1 VVRDTTVADA
11 ATYYGAV
18 PLSAAAT
25 LGDIKAKVLG
35 IYSQLVPSARTETT
49 ALDQKPAAQRLLTL
63 ATTPRLIEVPIVPQS
78 LRIRVGQ
85 ENGGFSWVQMLK
97 PLPAPGTVVIS
108 FMALGHWYT
117 VQDECTGNFTGGGRG
132 TIN

>member
-1 VVRDTTVADA
+1 VVTCDLSDALREGFPGSPASYLYTRESGKSVVRDTTVADA

-49 ALDQKPAAQRLLTL
+49 ALDQKPRRPTPVDAGHHAA
-63 ATTPRLIEVPIVPQS
+63 A
-78 LRIRVGQ
+78 
-85 ENGGFSWVQMLK
+85 
-97 PLPAPGTVVIS
+97 
-108 FMALGHWYT
+108 
-117 VQDECTGNFTGGGRG
+117 
-132 TIN
+132 